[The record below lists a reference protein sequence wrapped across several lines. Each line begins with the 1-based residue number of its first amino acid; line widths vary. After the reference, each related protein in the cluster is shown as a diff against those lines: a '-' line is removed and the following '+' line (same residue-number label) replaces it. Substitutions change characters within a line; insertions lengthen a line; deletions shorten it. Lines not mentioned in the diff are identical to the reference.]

1 MREVARTPL
10 RTRWSGR
17 SRFATPGRVGWLLA
31 RLATE
36 LTGAPHDLAEP
47 PPYVGNAASTG
58 VCLLVF
64 AAPW

>member
-1 MREVARTPL
+1 MRDVARTPL

-17 SRFATPGRVGWLLA
+17 SRFATSGRVGWLLA
-31 RLATE
+31 LLAKE
-36 LTGAPHDLAEP
+36 RTGAPLDPTEP